1 MYKDIIKPVM
11 DRAVGALLLI
21 ILLPILLILSII
33 ILIHLRSFP
42 FYVQPRPG
50 HHGKIFYLIKFKT
63 MKDTKNTDGDLLQDF
78 ERTTKLGR
86 VLRKSSLDE
95 LPEIIN
101 IVLGQMSFVGPRPLL
116 IEYLPLYSNQQKRRH
131 TVKPGLTGLAQVSGR
146 NQLSWEEKFRFD
158 INYIENISFIMDL
171 KILLKTVLIIF
182 KTNEVN
188 RSEQVTMTK
197 FSGTNKRH
205 KGQ

>member
-11 DRAVGALLLI
+11 DRAVGALVLI

>member
-1 MYKDIIKPVM
+1 
-11 DRAVGALLLI
+11 
-21 ILLPILLILSII
+21 
-33 ILIHLRSFP
+33 
-42 FYVQPRPG
+42 
-50 HHGKIFYLIKFKT
+50 

>member
-78 ERTTKLGR
+78 ERTSKLGR

>member
-188 RSEQVTMTK
+188 RSEQVTM
-197 FSGTNKRH
+197 H
-205 KGQ
+205 KH

>member
-1 MYKDIIKPVM
+1 M

>member
-11 DRAVGALLLI
+11 DRAVGALVLI

-188 RSEQVTMTK
+188 RSDQVTMTK

>member
-11 DRAVGALLLI
+11 DRAVGALVLI

-116 IEYLPLYSNQQKRRH
+116 IEYLPLYSNQQERRH

-188 RSEQVTMTK
+188 RSDQVTMTK

>member
-1 MYKDIIKPVM
+1 M

-33 ILIHLRSFP
+33 ILIHLQSFP

-188 RSEQVTMTK
+188 RSEQETMTK